1 MADIEKRVPVMR
13 HRIQVGVAMA
23 TAQTAPLHPPPP
35 IHTHTPCTNTEGGYR
50 NGNSTKAQHF

>member
-35 IHTHTPCTNTEGGYR
+35 PIHTHTNKLFQKR
-50 NGNSTKAQHF
+50 NDISINV